1 MTMHSTSE
9 PRPAQAEDQW
19 EHIGES
25 QGCANHDHDLVH
37 ELSRRLDA
45 VWRYDQFVANAEG
58 HKDLQACWRDFKKQE
73 MDAIKRLKG
82 VMKDEFSQGC
92 F

>member
-1 MTMHSTSE
+1 MSTMNAPTLQ
-9 PRPAQAEDQW
+9 PAGSDNRW

-25 QGCANHDHDLVH
+25 QGCANHDHDIVH

-45 VWRYDQFVANAEG
+45 VWRYDQFIANAEG
-58 HKDLQACWRDFKKQE
+58 REALQSCWREFKEHDMQSI
-73 MDAIKRLKG
+73 MRLKAILKNEI
-82 VMKDEFSQGC
+82 MNGC